1 MQPEE
6 QQKKAEAYWM
16 ALIENFSIR
25 LTHGKISFGA
35 GKCCFVTFQ
44 ERKKQVKAS
53 RWAFA

>member
-6 QQKKAEAYWM
+6 QKKKAEAYWIAM
-16 ALIENFSIR
+16 IENFSIR

-35 GKCCFVTFQ
+35 GECCFVTFQ
-44 ERKKQVKAS
+44 ERKRQVKAS